1 MMEGVDRYHSGKGAL
16 VGLLIGGLIGLGLG
30 LLAAPEEGQRLR
42 RRLAYRLDRLADR
55 VRTLVSELGPDD
67 DDSEARRSSEALV
80 ADVQKQADQIM
91 HDVDALIDEMKRH
104 ETKRSASS

>member
-1 MMEGVDRYHSGKGAL
+1 MEGADRHHSAKGAL
-16 VGLLIGGLIGLGLG
+16 LGLLVGGVIGLGLG

-42 RRLAYRLDRLADR
+42 RRLAYRLDRLSDR
-55 VRTLVSELGPDD
+55 VRTLVHELGPPGDE
-67 DDSEARRSSEALV
+67 SEARRSGAALV